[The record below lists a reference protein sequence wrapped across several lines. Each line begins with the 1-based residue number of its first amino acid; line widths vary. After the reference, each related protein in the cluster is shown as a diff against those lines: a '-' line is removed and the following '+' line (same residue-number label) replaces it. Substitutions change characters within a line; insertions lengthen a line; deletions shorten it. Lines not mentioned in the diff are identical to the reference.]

1 MSPKD
6 LATDASSAIQ
16 SLWLEVR
23 DSVLARVDVLDR
35 ALDSLEAGSLDIGLR
50 RSAEREAHRL
60 AGLVG
65 TFGFPVGSELAAQLE
80 HELMAGPAQES
91 APRLAEMARDLR
103 RELEASPLTAE
114 QMVVA
119 EGDGDGEQTEGLSLL
134 IVDGDPDLAERLSVE
149 ARIWGMNPAWAA
161 SAEEARKLLT
171 RVVPDV
177 IMLDL
182 DLEGT
187 ADGAGGLLAQ
197 LTGRGR
203 RFPVLVTTASDRF
216 EDRLEVARLGAR
228 GYLHKSL
235 PVSQMLDAVVQLQ
248 AGPGRRGATVLAVDD
263 DPEMLLV
270 LDRILETHGITTL
283 TLSDPL
289 RFWSLLEENSPDLV
303 ILDID
308 MPDLSGV
315 DLCRTVRNDPRW
327 AALPVLFLTRY
338 GDPKTIREV
347 FAAGADD
354 YVVKPVVGLDLMTK
368 IENRL
373 QRAARQQALA
383 DSDAL
388 TGAVS
393 RRRSIELLARLVRLS
408 GRFSH
413 PLCLAMIDLDLF
425 KEVNDQFGKAA
436 GDAVLRRLSH
446 MLLRHFRGED
456 VVARWGGE
464 EFLVGMYGITREVA
478 VTRLEQ
484 LAQRFA
490 GEEFTS
496 PKGKPFG
503 ASFSAGVAEYSR
515 DALDLPALLRA
526 ADQAMRR
533 AKAEGRDRILPAG

>member
-1 MSPKD
+1 VSPKD

-446 MLLRHFRGED
+446 MLLLHFRGED

-484 LAQRFA
+484 LTERFA